1 MISLP
6 LVALTL
12 LPYALAAPQPFADPI
27 HVPIVR
33 RSDPDRVANL
43 PKAIEALK
51 TKYGF
56 KPKNTKRAG
65 STASIPLT
73 DEQNDSSYS
82 GIVSIGTPS
91 QNFNLV
97 LDTGSSDLWVA
108 TTACTVCTSDIP
120 LFDTTKS
127 STYKTSTSTLQ
138 IDYGSGS
145 VQGIVSEDT
154 VSFGGF
160 TIPTQELLGV
170 TTTTTGLINDGLSGI
185 MGLGFSTISALKTTP
200 FWQTLYNSNLLS
212 QPMFGFYLER
222 YIADQ
227 TQINSA
233 PGGTLTLGG
242 TNSSLYTGQI
252 EFINMPSGSTPSYW
266 LQQVTTVTV
275 QGKSVSIPSGS
286 GLAAIDTGTTL
297 IGAPSSIVQSIWADV
312 PGSVALDGQYA
323 GLYAYPCTTAISVS
337 ISFGGTNWPISAADM
352 NLGTLTGTGTTA
364 QLCVGGIF
372 DIGSTV
378 GSGQGVPSWIVG
390 DTFLKNVYSVYQ
402 ANPPAV
408 GFAQLASGLSSS
420 TGTPSGGSSASSNP
434 TGSVPVPTSG
444 IPGISN
450 GAIASTTLSTS
461 LTVLATLVAAFFA
474 TF

>member
-12 LPYALAAPQPFADPI
+12 LPYALAVPQPYADPI

-33 RSDPDRVANL
+33 RSNPDRVANL

-51 TKYGF
+51 TKYRF
-56 KPKNTKRAG
+56 KQTNTKRAG
-65 STASIPLT
+65 STTSVPLT
-73 DEQNDSSYS
+73 DEQNDASYS
-82 GIVSIGTPS
+82 GVISIGTPS

-127 STYKTSTSTLQ
+127 STYQASASTLQ

-145 VQGIVSEDT
+145 VQGIVSADT
-154 VSFGGF
+154 VTLGGF
-160 TIPTQELLGV
+160 NIATQELLGV
-170 TTTTTGLINDGLSGI
+170 TTTTTDLLSSSWSGI
-185 MGLGFSTISALKTTP
+185 MGLGFSTISALQTTP
-200 FWQTLYNSNLLS
+200 FWQALYNSNLLS

-222 YIADQ
+222 YINDPAVN
-227 TQINSA
+227 TA

-297 IGAPSSIVQSIWADV
+297 IGAPSSIVQSIWANV
-312 PGSVALDGQYA
+312 PGSIALSGQYA
-323 GLYAYPCTTAISVS
+323 GYYAYPCSTAISVS

-352 NLGTLTGTGTTA
+352 NLGNVTSTGSTT
-364 QLCVGGIF
+364 QMCVGGIF

-378 GSGQGVPSWIVG
+378 GSGQGTPSWIVG

-408 GFAQLASGLSSS
+408 GFAQLANGSS
-420 TGTPSGGSSASSNP
+420 TSGSSPTTTSTPS
-434 TGSVPVPTSG
+434 T
-444 IPGISN
+444 SN
-450 GAIASTTLSTS
+450 GATASTTLSTS
-461 LTVLATLVAAFFA
+461 LIVLVTLVAAFLAAF
-474 TF
+474 